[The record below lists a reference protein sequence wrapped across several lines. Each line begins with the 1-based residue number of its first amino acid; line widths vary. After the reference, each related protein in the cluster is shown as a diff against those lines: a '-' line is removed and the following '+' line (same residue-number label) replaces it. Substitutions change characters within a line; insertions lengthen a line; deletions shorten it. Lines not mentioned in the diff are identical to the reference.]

1 MIDHADRPFP
11 MGLRTVHEK
20 YTETITIRVTKQDLT
35 LLQKICKARGEDASG
50 FLRRAMRIEF
60 AKLGFLSEEEKQ
72 ALGLHRNNTENPQFD
87 NKRPGQ

>member
-1 MIDHADRPFP
+1 

-20 YTETITIRVTKQDLT
+20 YTETLAIRMTKQDLA
-35 LLQKICKARGEDASG
+35 LLQRICKARGEDASG

-72 ALGLHRNNTENPQFD
+72 ALGLHENDAKKPQSD
-87 NKRPGQ
+87 EERLRR